1 MPEVRQNLVTKEWVI
16 IATERA
22 KRPKDFMRKEAPAQL
37 PAYDPECPFCPGN
50 EDRTPPEVFALR
62 DGQNSMDASRWLV
75 RIVPN
80 KFPAL
85 IPDTEPHR
93 VRDGIYLRMNGIGRH
108 EVIIE
113 TPEHNQTLATLSTEQ
128 IEHVVRAYYER
139 YMTLNRD
146 PQNVLIIIFRNQGER
161 AGTSL
166 VHPHSQLVAMPF
178 IPLHIRRYMYELE
191 RHYDALGRCAVCD
204 IVEHEMNLSTR
215 IVWTNDHFVC
225 MVPYAASFPYELWL
239 IPFRHAATF
248 GEVNAEELNAF
259 ARALSVCLSKLH
271 IGLNQ
276 PDYNMVIQTAP
287 HFSAGDP
294 YYHWYVR
301 IVPRLTTP
309 AGFELGSGISINISL
324 PEENAEHLRS
334 VDVESG

>member
-22 KRPKDFMRKEAPAQL
+22 KRPEEFSRKSEPRKL
-37 PAYDPECPFCPGN
+37 PPHDPSCPFCPGN
-50 EDRTPPEVFALR
+50 ESMTPKEVLKYE
-62 DGQNSMDASRWLV
+62 GESGWLV

-85 IPDTEPHR
+85 VPNGQPR
-93 VRDGIYLRMNGIGRH
+93 RLRDGIYLRMDGVGKH

-113 TPEHNQTLATLSTEQ
+113 TPQHNETIATLSRQ
-128 IEHVVRAYYER
+128 HVELVVQAYYER
-139 YMTLNRD
+139 FCELSKEPYCS
-146 PQNVLIIIFRNQGER
+146 LIIIFRNQGER

-166 VHPHSQLVAMPF
+166 VHPHSQLIGMPF

-204 IVEHEMNLSTR
+204 ILEYELKEGVRVFWSNEHFL
-215 IVWTNDHFVC
+215 C
-225 MVPYAASFPYELWL
+225 LVPYAASFPYEIWV
-239 IPFRHAATF
+239 IPLRHQASF
-248 GEVNAEELNAF
+248 SEL
-259 ARALSVCLSKLH
+259 RGDELSALADALKVALLKLH

-276 PDYNMVIQTAP
+276 PDYNFVLHSAP
-287 HFSAGDP
+287 HFSAGEP
-294 YYHWYVR
+294 FYHWYVR

-309 AGFELGSGISINISL
+309 AGFELGSGISINVSL
-324 PEENAEHLRS
+324 PEENATHLRN
-334 VDVESG
+334 VELPEEGV